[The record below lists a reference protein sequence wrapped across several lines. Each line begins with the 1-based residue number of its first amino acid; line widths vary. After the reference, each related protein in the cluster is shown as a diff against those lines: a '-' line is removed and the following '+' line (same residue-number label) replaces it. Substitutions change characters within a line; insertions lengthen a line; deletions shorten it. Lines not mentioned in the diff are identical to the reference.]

1 MYEMNGLAGTLAGM
15 KEDAMEAA
23 KLGGGVVLGV
33 SIAAW
38 VDRMLKGDDAKPGF
52 LADKDKNGQD
62 VAWAKW
68 VRPLVPLAVGLGLF
82 SKLRGQYPAL
92 AGANGLGMMG
102 YGLGSL
108 VKSALK
114 AADQTDAAA
123 YVSLGAVDNYES
135 NILAG
140 LGAADY
146 SINRYLSPSLNGY
159 SRYPAAPTFVQQLQ
173 GAPTQIQSLQGAP
186 TSIESL
192 NGLSATLM

>member
-33 SIAAW
+33 SIASYL
-38 VDRMLKGDDAKPGF
+38 DKKLKGDDGKGILGDLDSAGT
-52 LADKDKNGQD
+52 AR
-62 VAWAKW
+62 AWAKW
-68 VRPLVPLAVGLGLF
+68 VRPLIPLAVGLGLF

-108 VKSALK
+108 VKSALNS
-114 AADQTDAAA
+114 ADQSAGAS
-123 YVSLGAVDNYES
+123 YVALGAVDTYES

-159 SRYPAAPTFVQQLQ
+159 SRYPGAPTFVQTLQ

>member
-38 VDRMLKGDDAKPGF
+38 LDGKLKGADGKGILGDLDEKGEAKS
-52 LADKDKNGQD
+52 
-62 VAWAKW
+62 WAKW

-114 AADQTDAAA
+114 SADQAEAAA
-123 YVSLGAVDNYES
+123 YVQLGAVDTYES

-140 LGAADY
+140 LGAYDM
-146 SINRYLSPSLNGY
+146 SVNRYLSPSLNGGY
-159 SRYPAAPTFVQQLQ
+159 SRYPAAPTFVQSLQ